1 MRHFIT
7 HPRAILFTLAT
18 VNPVASSVACDLCRV
33 YNAPLAHGVIE
44 QGFHLAISEQ
54 FTHYGTLQFE
64 SHEVPNEAGQFLDSS
79 VSQAVLGYHFNDR
92 FGVQFNLPVIYR
104 SFRRAEGGGI
114 DKGTESGLGDVALAG
129 NYTLLRRD
137 QENWSVAWSVLGGVK
152 FPTGDTDRLREEL
165 NEEEPAP
172 GEIES
177 AVHGHDLTLGSG
189 SYDGFVG
196 TEFYV
201 RSQRWFFTAETQYA
215 IRSTGD
221 FDYRF
226 ANDLTWS
233 GGPGYYLVF
242 GEDLTVA
249 LQVDVS
255 GESKAMDHFRGEKA
269 EDTGLTAVFLGPRLS
284 VSWKGK
290 LSAEVSAAFPV
301 DIQNS
306 ALQAVA
312 DYRVQGGLVWRF

>member
-1 MRHFIT
+1 
-7 HPRAILFTLAT
+7 
-18 VNPVASSVACDLCRV
+18 
-33 YNAPLAHGVIE
+33 
-44 QGFHLAISEQ
+44 
-54 FTHYGTLQFE
+54 
-64 SHEVPNEAGQFLDSS
+64 
-79 VSQAVLGYHFNDR
+79 
-92 FGVQFNLPVIYR
+92 
-104 SFRRAEGGGI
+104 
-114 DKGTESGLGDVALAG
+114 
-129 NYTLLRRD
+129 
-137 QENWSVAWSVLGGVK
+137 
-152 FPTGDTDRLREEL
+152 LREEL
-165 NEEEPAP
+165 NEEVPAP
-172 GEIES
+172 GQIES

-196 TEFYV
+196 TEIYT
-201 RSQRWFFTAETQYA
+201 RLRRWFFAAGTQYA

-249 LQVDVS
+249 LQLDVS
-255 GESKAMDHFRGEKA
+255 GESKGKDDFRGEKA

-290 LSAEVSAAFPV
+290 LSAEVSGALPV
-301 DIQNS
+301 VIQNS

-312 DYRVQGGLVWRF
+312 DYRVQAGLVWRF